1 MHFRDIYLVIQPGAG
16 VRLVDF
22 IPAIG
27 HWIESAE
34 AECQYGIK
42 NAGGVRGFDE
52 KSRLTTYDITPDPS
66 DGTVLLHIRSAVL
79 GIAGVESLKRAVSR
93 FSYVEHANSRV
104 VYSQKLGIVLS
115 WTCSNWDAPGHHTAA
130 MKKRHAHAR
139 LLEEERDRAARER
152 AQMERLRKAAAK
164 VPAPKLIKKLPRAR
178 ALREALRENPYP
190 REAAN
195 RTAAK
200 RGARRIGYG
209 VYNVFQHYWYGQG
222 DPLYAVLSRRGPSVD
237 WVEVTLSAAERRRM
251 DEVATTILADE
262 GTTAAE
268 KRTARSW
275 LTPR

>member
-1 MHFRDIYLVIQPGAG
+1 MHFRDIYIVVSPYSESRAWDLHREVTKLAIRAT
-16 VRLVDF
+16 RLQGTQRSLSGTTFFD
-22 IPAIG
+22 G
-27 HWIESAE
+27 HTLAE
-34 AECQYGIK
+34 ITA
-42 NAGGVRGFDE
+42 
-52 KSRLTTYDITPDPS
+52 TTSGDVTIDPD
-66 DGTVLLHIRSAVL
+66 DGTMMVHVRSAFLRVS
-79 GIAGVESLKRAVSR
+79 GVELLKGFLNDGYGTV
-93 FSYVEHANSRV
+93 
-104 VYSQKLGIVLS
+104 IS
-115 WTCSNWDAPGHHTAA
+115 WTSPNWSRPGHHTAA

-164 VPAPKLIKKLPRAR
+164 VPAPKLVKKLPRAR
-178 ALREALRENPYP
+178 AFKEALRENPYP

-195 RTAAK
+195 RTAAR

-209 VYNVFQHYWYGQG
+209 VYNVFQHYWWGQN
-222 DPLYAVLSRRGPSVD
+222 DPLYAVLSRRGGSVD

-251 DEVATTILADE
+251 DEVATTILSDE